1 MATKKGLK
9 VLLLGL
15 SPVCAST
22 DEKKL
27 RQRAIDSLEKFER
40 EHEGAEVFY
49 DTLTVKFDDAFRT
62 HIIRYRITDLET
74 I

>member
-9 VLLLGL
+9 VLLLGG
-15 SPVCAST
+15 SPVCASS
-22 DEKKL
+22 DEEKL
-27 RQRAIDSLEKFER
+27 RQRAINSLEKFAR
-40 EHEGAEVFY
+40 EHEGAELFY
-49 DTLTVKFDDAFRT
+49 DTLTVMFDDRFRT